1 MARKYFWLKLKAD
14 FFNQKEIKLLRKI
27 AGGDT
32 YTIIY
37 LKMLLKSLQD
47 EGKLFFESIGDDF
60 AEELALDLDEEPENV
75 SLTISYLV
83 SKGLLEIVET
93 DEYFLNRVPEMVGSE
108 TASARRVRKHR
119 EKKALQSNSEETPV
133 KQIVNTEIEIDIEK
147 DIEKKENSR
156 KRRQRVY
163 EHDSIYFILA
173 EELLKQICQNQEIKK
188 PNLQAWADDVRKM
201 IEIDN
206 RTEEQ
211 VMRMIHWSQKNDFWS
226 TNILSAKKLREKYDT
241 MAAQANRDFK
251 KSSGNRA
258 VRIEKLPDFLSNPPK
273 EPVMSPEREA
283 ELNRKL
289 EQYLSKES
297 TNENKR

>member
-1 MARKYFWLKLKAD
+1 MPVARKYFWLKLKAD

-75 SLTISYLV
+75 SLTINYLV

-119 EKKALQSNSEETPV
+119 EKKALQSNTEETPM

-147 DIEKKENSR
+147 DIENKRPSR
-156 KRRQRVY
+156 KRVY
-163 EHDSIYFILA
+163 ESDSLYYILA
-173 EELLKQICQNQEIKK
+173 EELFKQICQNQEIKK
-188 PNLQAWADDVRKM
+188 PNFQKWADDIRKM
-201 IEIDN
+201 IEIDK
-206 RTEEQ
+206 RTESQ
-211 VMRMIHWSQKNDFWS
+211 VRGMIQWSQKNDFWS

-241 MAAQANRDFK
+241 MATQANRDFK
-251 KSSGNRA
+251 KSSNLRSGR
-258 VRIEKLPDFLSNPPK
+258 VEKLPEHIVNPPK
-273 EPVMSPEREA
+273 AKELTQEEEA

-289 EQYLSKES
+289 EEYLTKE
-297 TNENKR
+297 E

>member
-119 EKKALQSNSEETPV
+119 EKRALQSNSGETPV

-147 DIEKKENSR
+147 DIENKENSR

-163 EHDSIYFILA
+163 EADSLYYILA
-173 EELLKQICQNQEIKK
+173 EELLQQICQNQEIKK
-188 PNLQAWADDVRKM
+188 PNLQTWADDVRKM

-211 VMRMIHWSQKNDFWS
+211 VKRMIHWSQKNDFWS

-251 KSSGNRA
+251 KSSGKRA
-258 VRIEKLPDFLSNPPK
+258 VRIEKLPNHHSNPPK
-273 EPVMSPEREA
+273 EPVMTPEREA
-283 ELNRKL
+283 ELHKKL
-289 EQYLSKES
+289 EQYLNKGT
-297 TNENKR
+297 TNEN